1 MRNCTPTTRAGYS
14 RDSVTWVHPREAA
27 EEGEGEVEAV
37 SVVVVE
43 AVVEIKRVTIMG
55 EVFTVYPNLVAMSWA
70 TVVAVVVE
78 S

>member
-1 MRNCTPTTRAGYS
+1 
-14 RDSVTWVHPREAA
+14 
-27 EEGEGEVEAV
+27 
-37 SVVVVE
+37 VVVE

-55 EVFTVYPNLVAMSWA
+55 EVFTVYPNLVAMSLA